1 MAYHGL
7 PTPQKMFI
15 KIFHTKI
22 DSQVVAVE
30 LHVLDLHDGFQK
42 WGYHQMDGLERNFH
56 VNWWFRGTPIFGNP
70 QVSALMLEIVR
81 YLIPWH
87 LTKWCFDLWWINS
100 WGLNVGNWWHRSLHH
115 PLQAMRGRPGIVPLP
130 DGARLS
136 TNFSTKLAPAQCCRG
151 SGHVSKGGVI
161 GFNSLQHFC
170 FDFIHPGTYMW
181 LLGALATHGNKAHK
195 IALGTNT
202 NLFELLDWCEAI
214 VGSKEAINLVNL
226 QHFTPG

>member
-1 MAYHGL
+1 MSG
-7 PTPQKMFI
+7 T
-15 KIFHTKI
+15 
-22 DSQVVAVE
+22 
-30 LHVLDLHDGFQK
+30 DGIGPCTTLCRQCEA
-42 WGYHQMDGLERNFH
+42 G
-56 VNWWFRGTPIFGNP
+56 
-70 QVSALMLEIVR
+70 
-81 YLIPWH
+81 
-87 LTKWCFDLWWINS
+87 
-100 WGLNVGNWWHRSLHH
+100 
-115 PLQAMRGRPGIVPLP
+115 QASYPNKSTITVLP